1 MKLILT
7 DKRELEVTVVTKQYI
22 ADSIEGE
29 LNNKVVLD
37 IALSKS
43 CKESV
48 EDLVAMLTNNTSVVT
63 LVTATENVE
72 FKGFIK
78 IDGIFERY
86 DAEVRQVNIR
96 LSK

>member
-1 MKLILT
+1 MKLILA
-7 DKRELEVTVVTKQYI
+7 DKKELEVTVVTKQYI
-22 ADSIEGE
+22 TDNMEGGSAS
-29 LNNKVVLD
+29 KVALD

-43 CKESV
+43 CKETV

-72 FKGFIK
+72 FKGFTK
-78 IDGIFERY
+78 IDGVFERY
-86 DAEVRQVNIR
+86 DVEVRQVNIR